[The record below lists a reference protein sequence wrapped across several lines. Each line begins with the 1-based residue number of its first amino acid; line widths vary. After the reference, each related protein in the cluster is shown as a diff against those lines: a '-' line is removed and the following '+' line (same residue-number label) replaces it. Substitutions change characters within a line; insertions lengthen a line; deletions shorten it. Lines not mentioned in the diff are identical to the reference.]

1 MKIEE
6 RQKNFIRKNR
16 SNLPP
21 QAAMIFKK
29 CENQFNEIEKVNN
42 ATVSNALK
50 VRIII
55 VDNLVLKAI

>member
-1 MKIEE
+1 MKIE
-6 RQKNFIRKNR
+6 KDR

-21 QAAMIFKK
+21 QAAMIFTK

-42 ATVSNALK
+42 TTIINALN
-50 VRIII
+50 VEIII